1 MCFNSQPSSET
12 EKPDPPFS
20 TGLPRKRCQARHQS
34 SLTHPH
40 LTAPWFGDGQAASMV
55 GRESEGCEPGG
66 TVSTGP
72 WPGWA
77 PGAEVGAEQ
86 NASGGAS

>member
-1 MCFNSQPSSET
+1 MCFNGQPSSET

-40 LTAPWFGDGQAASMV
+40 LTALWFGGGRAASMV
-55 GRESEGCEPGG
+55 GREPEGCEPGG

-72 WPGWA
+72 WPGRA

-86 NASGGAS
+86 DASGGAS